1 MPCLPGSVFIS
12 CDWCLPAL
20 RYQVKYSDTNLSLEK
35 HTRSLAE
42 LCSGLTVLAITGVA
56 EELYLPEKCFI
67 LEPHMQPP
75 ELFVSC
81 VWVHGLHVRMHT
93 MCAMAMEIT
102 RGHWILWNW
111 ITNDCELPRGC
122 WDLKLQF
129 FCKGNKCTP
138 LSHYSNSP
146 SSKTPKHNLVE
157 GYKHFFKKC
166 LHLMFRKTS
175 CDSAQGDA

>member
-1 MPCLPGSVFIS
+1 MQCLPGSVFIS

-42 LCSGLTVLAITGVA
+42 WCSGLTVLAVTGVA
-56 EELYLPEKCFI
+56 EELYLPEKALVWSHIRSPWTVCFMCMSAWPACMHAHHVCDAHGDHKRALDS
-67 LEPHMQPP
+67 LE
-75 ELFVSC
+75 LDYK
-81 VWVHGLHVRMHT
+81 W
-93 MCAMAMEIT
+93 
-102 RGHWILWNW
+102 LWAAN
-111 ITNDCELPRGC
+111 GC

-129 FCKGNKCTP
+129 FCKGNRCTP
-138 LSHYSNSP
+138 LSRYSNSP